1 MISYSGSEVLDFQRF
16 PSFQP
21 TRRYGRH
28 LGCRTRSQNT
38 IMEEDHARNITFK
51 FGPIWQ
57 ITAAGQV
64 MANTHLSIWDIVL
77 RLFSV
82 FCRLSKTSIIKYRL
96 KTRYA
101 FKFLSP
107 FCWIKALI
115 CWRYYWVWGLSD
127 NKTIYNTEY

>member
-1 MISYSGSEVLDFQRF
+1 LSSGCNLPNWTKLECDIPCVVLFHNCVLWPCPTSKMSAISSGWLKTWKSLKIENFGTTIKDQTKLGPNSPYLVPFQ
-16 PSFQP
+16 
-21 TRRYGRH
+21 TK
-28 LGCRTRSQNT
+28 LG
-38 IMEEDHARNITFK
+38 
-51 FGPIWQ
+51 
-57 ITAAGQV
+57 
-64 MANTHLSIWDIVL
+64 
-77 RLFSV
+77 
-82 FCRLSKTSIIKYRL
+82 FCLLSKTSIIKYRL